1 MIMPIGRND
10 PCPCGSGK
18 KYKRCC
24 LNAGV
29 DPACEA
35 NDVVSHDVPALE
47 YPSSAQ
53 MVRDIEEL
61 LPRLPTGKR
70 RKIEPLMR
78 DIQLH
83 AELESR
89 RAEIDAAIGALESH
103 RADFEALK
111 KDERKFM
118 AQSQKLFDE
127 EVFKD
132 MSFSSADAR
141 RAFEKVGYPSTYIPD
156 NNAFEIFRKAILYL
170 ASDKYRQSTSMR
182 LFLLL
187 PVYVHAG
194 RYLDAWIIQHSAWL
208 TTDKPKSSNPFLLAM
223 FLRGYRE
230 WAEQRKR
237 EEDAMLKDLGITPE
251 EIRRLGAEG
260 IEKWLEEQS
269 RDPAK
274 KTLMEKK
281 LAVHPE
287 MQAVMNANCRAS
299 EQAAIDL
306 LERDDAR
313 ALLLSTD
320 EVAPWLREIEERFSK
335 MPIFAEL
342 QPDQPPAEN
351 IKKEL
356 CDLFWNVS
364 IEMAQA
370 IFTPSRLKQ
379 LNGQLH
385 DYHRRLLA
393 DGDQK
398 AVMAVHGALM
408 AASPTTAIK
417 DQPFL
422 MALCYT
428 SLYTAIQ
435 NMRKS
440 SSSNN
445 EGRIGGEKDVI
456 QPEK

>member
-1 MIMPIGRND
+1 MIMEIGRND
-10 PCPCGSGK
+10 QCPCGSGK
-18 KYKRCC
+18 KYKHCC
-24 LNAGV
+24 LNAGT
-29 DPACEA
+29 DPAFEA
-35 NDVVSHDVPALE
+35 NDIAPHDVPALE

-53 MVRDIEEL
+53 MLRDIEEL

-78 DIQLH
+78 DIKSH

-89 RAEIDAAIGALESH
+89 RGEIDAAISVLESH
-103 RADFEALK
+103 RADFEALR
-111 KDERKFM
+111 KDEQKFM

-132 MSFSSADAR
+132 MSFSPADAR
-141 RAFEKVGYPSTYIPD
+141 RAFEKIGYPSTYIPD
-156 NNAFEIFRKAILYL
+156 NSAFEIYRKAILYL

-187 PVYVHAG
+187 PAYVNAG

-208 TTDKPKSSNPFLLAM
+208 TADKPKSSNPFLLAM

-230 WAEQRKR
+230 WEENRRR
-237 EEDAMLKDLGITPE
+237 EEDALLKDIGITPE

-260 IEKWLEEQS
+260 IEKWLEQQR

-274 KTLMEKK
+274 KALMEKK
-281 LAVHPE
+281 LAAHPE
-287 MQAVMNANCRAS
+287 MQAAMNANCRAS

-313 ALLLSTD
+313 TLLLSTD
-320 EVAPWLREIEERFSK
+320 EVAPWLKKIEERLSK
-335 MPIFAEL
+335 SPDFAAL
-342 QPDQPPAEN
+342 QSNKEPAEN
-351 IKKEL
+351 IKKAL
-356 CDLFWNVS
+356 FDLLWD
-364 IEMAQA
+364 ITTEMTMT

-379 LNGQLH
+379 LKEQLH
-385 DYHRRLLA
+385 DYRRRLLA

-408 AASPTTAIK
+408 AASPTTAAK
-417 DQPFL
+417 DRPFL
-422 MALCYT
+422 TALCYA
-428 SLYTAIQ
+428 SLYSAGQ
-435 NMRKS
+435 NMGKS
-440 SSSNN
+440 NC
-445 EGRIGGEKDVI
+445 V
-456 QPEK
+456 